1 MARGTPTANG
11 RRMNNADVEMF
22 RNEPVRSVAE
32 PGVGQAYATELA
44 TLRRA
49 GPRLV
54 APIVGGR
61 VRRGSGSARS
71 TDPARPS
78 DVVATVATADAAL
91 ANEAVTAGERAFST
105 WRWTTPDERAAVL
118 FDAAKLLR
126 ERRFWYDAMLTIEV
140 GKNFAEAEGELA
152 EAIDFLEY
160 YGREALRYARPA
172 PLVAVPNETSAF
184 VYEPLGVGIAI
195 PPWNFPL
202 AIAIGTV
209 AAGLVTGNAMILKPS
224 SESPAIAAAF
234 TELLYEAGLPQ
245 DVLGFVPGPG
255 KSVGDALVGH
265 AATRFVSFTGSKE
278 VGLGIN
284 ELAARI
290 SPDQRW
296 IKRIVAEMGG
306 KDPIVVSADADLDS
320 AAAGI
325 VGSAFGYSGQK
336 CSACSRAI
344 VEDGIYDELLERIV
358 ERTERLSVGDP
369 SDPGTDVGP
378 MISVGA
384 RDRAA
389 GFVSR
394 SVAAGG
400 RLVAG
405 GGIPAG
411 AQGHLLEPTVVAD
424 VSPQDELAREEVFGP
439 ALALIRA
446 RTFDAALAIA
456 NDSPYGLTGSVF
468 ARDPRLLER
477 AARELHVGNL
487 YLNRG
492 CTGALVG
499 AHPFGGFGM
508 SGTDSKAGGP
518 DYLGLFM
525 QGKSVAT
532 RVTIE
537 AG

>member
-1 MARGTPTANG
+1 ME
-11 RRMNNADVEMF
+11 RRMSNADIEKF
-22 RNEPVRSVAE
+22 RNEPVRSIAE
-32 PGVGQAYATELA
+32 PGVASAYATELA
-44 TLRRA
+44 RLRRA
-49 GPRLV
+49 GPRTV

-71 TDPARPS
+71 TDPARPD

-91 ANEAVTAGERAFST
+91 ANEAVSAGERAFAT
-105 WRWTTPDERAAVL
+105 WRRSTPERRAAVL
-118 FDAAKLLR
+118 FEAAKLLR
-126 ERRFWYDAMLTIEV
+126 ERRFHYDALLTIEV
-140 GKNFAEAEGELA
+140 GKNFAEAEGEIA

-160 YGREALRYARPA
+160 YGREALRYAHPA

-234 TELLYEAGLPQ
+234 TELLYEADLPQ
-245 DVLGFVPGPG
+245 DVLAFLPGPG

-265 AATRFVSFTGSKE
+265 SATRFVSFTGSKE

-290 SPDQRW
+290 SGDQRW

-306 KDPIVVSADADLDS
+306 KDPIVVSADADLDA

-344 VEDGIYDELLERIV
+344 VEDAVYDELLSRIV
-358 ERTERLSVGDP
+358 ERTGRLTVGDP

-378 MISVGA
+378 MISCGA

-389 GFVSR
+389 SFIPR
-394 SVAAGG
+394 SVVAGG
-400 RLVAG
+400 RVVAG
-405 GGIPAG
+405 GGVPAD
-411 AQGHLLEPTVVAD
+411 AVGHLLEPTIVEGVK
-424 VSPQDELAREEVFGP
+424 PKDELAREEVFAP
-439 ALALIRA
+439 VLAIIRA
-446 RTFDAALAIA
+446 QNFDAALQIA
-456 NDSPYGLTGSVF
+456 NDSPYGLTGSVY
-468 ARDPRLLER
+468 ARDPERLAR

-518 DYLGLFM
+518 DYLGLFL
-525 QGKSVAT
+525 QGKSIAT
-532 RVTIE
+532 RVT
-537 AG
+537 G